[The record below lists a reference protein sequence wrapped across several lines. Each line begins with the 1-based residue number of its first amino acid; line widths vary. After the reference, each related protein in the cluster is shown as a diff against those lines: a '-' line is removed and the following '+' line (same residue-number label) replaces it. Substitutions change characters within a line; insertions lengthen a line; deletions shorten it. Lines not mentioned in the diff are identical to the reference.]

1 MIPSIYIY
9 YVKAVH
15 NDNTGLSTTKP
26 NLNISYYYD
35 QTSQYT
41 MKKKPHIYI
50 IYTGGTIGMK
60 KTPQGY
66 EPESG
71 FLGAF
76 IQNLPEFFHED
87 MPHFTLFEH
96 NPLID
101 SSNMSPYQ
109 WHDIAYIIQ
118 NNYKKYDGFV
128 VLHGTD
134 TMAYTASAL
143 SFMLENLSKPV
154 IVTGSQ
160 IPLSQLRSD
169 GQQNLLNSL
178 YVAAHYPIH
187 EVCLFFNNKLFRGNR
202 TTKVCADSFNAF
214 SSPNYPALLESG
226 IQIKVHTG
234 IVSAPLQKKLKVQ
247 PIQTQSISMLN
258 LYPGIQPELL
268 EHVLNQPIQAL
279 ILLTFGAGNAP
290 QDPQMLEQ
298 FKKATD
304 RGMIIVNLSQCMQ
317 GSVNMNS
324 YATGQTLQKA
334 GMISGFDMTKEAA
347 LTKLHYLL
355 SKELSHK
362 EVRRMFCLPMKGE
375 MTL

>member
-1 MIPSIYIY
+1 
-9 YVKAVH
+9 
-15 NDNTGLSTTKP
+15 
-26 NLNISYYYD
+26 
-35 QTSQYT
+35 
-41 MKKKPHIYI
+41 MKKQPHIYI

-60 KTPQGY
+60 KTPQGFQ
-66 EPESG
+66 PESG
-71 FLGAF
+71 FLGNY
-76 IQNLPEFFHED
+76 IKNLPEFFHED
-87 MPHFTLFEH
+87 MPKFTLFEH
-96 NPLID
+96 SPLID
-101 SSNMSPYQ
+101 SSNMSPHQ
-109 WHDIAYIIQ
+109 WHDIARIIQ
-118 NNYKKYDGFV
+118 KQYKKYDGFV

-169 GQQNLLNSL
+169 GQQNLLHSL

-226 IQIKVHTG
+226 IQIKVNTG
-234 IVSAPLQKKLKVQ
+234 TISTPVQKRLKVQ
-247 PIQTQSISMLN
+247 PIETQSISMLN
-258 LYPGIQPELL
+258 LYPGIHTALI
-268 EHVLNQPIQAL
+268 EHILNQPIQAL

-290 QDPQMLEQ
+290 QDPKMLEQ
-298 FKKATD
+298 FHQATE
-304 RGMIIVNLSQCMQ
+304 RGVIIVNLSQCMQ
-317 GSVNMNS
+317 GSVNMAS

-355 SKELSHK
+355 SKGLSPQ
-362 EVRRMFCLPMKGE
+362 EIRALFCRPMKGE
-375 MTL
+375 ITV